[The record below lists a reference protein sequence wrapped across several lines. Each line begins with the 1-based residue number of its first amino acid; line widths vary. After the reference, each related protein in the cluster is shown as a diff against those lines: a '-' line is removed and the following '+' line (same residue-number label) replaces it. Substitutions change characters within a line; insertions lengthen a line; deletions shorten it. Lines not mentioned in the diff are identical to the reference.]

1 MLNTTG
7 NALFSPGSRAAKTMT
22 TSTNHHIARRTL
34 LAGVAAL
41 PALSARAAEP
51 VTIGISGPLSGQ
63 YAQYGADWRRGF
75 DLAIAEVNGSGGIAG
90 RPLAY
95 RFEDSQSD
103 PRQSVAIAQKFV
115 ADPSIV
121 AELGDFSSAAS
132 MAASPIYQR
141 NHLVQFGFTNSHPD
155 FTKTGDYM
163 WSNAPNQ
170 ADDMPVLAAYAAKLG
185 FKRIALAYINS
196 DWGRTSKD
204 LFASAATKDG
214 ATIAATESYL
224 PTEQDVRSLLV
235 RLRDAKPDGLV
246 LVSYYP
252 DGALLVRQA
261 RDIGLA
267 VPIVAAGS
275 VYSPK
280 FLELAGPAADGV
292 YTNTNFFPGDPRPA
306 VQRFVAAYKTAY
318 ASEPG
323 FYAARG
329 YDAMM
334 LLATVMRQFGTSRTE
349 IRDGLANVKDVP
361 SVLFGTVQFD
371 PATRRVRH
379 PASIDLVV
387 RDGAFAL
394 WDGKPAI
401 SG

>member
-1 MLNTTG
+1 
-7 NALFSPGSRAAKTMT
+7 MT
-22 TSTNHHIARRTL
+22 KSTRTRNHIGRRTL
-34 LAGVAAL
+34 LGALATL
-41 PALSARAAEP
+41 PALSARAADDP
-51 VTIGISGPLSGQ
+51 VTIGVSGPLTGQ

-75 DLAIAEVNGSGGIAG
+75 DLVIAEINGSGGIAG

-103 PRQSVAIAQKFV
+103 PRQTVAIAQKFA
-115 ADPSIV
+115 ADPAIS

-155 FTKTGDYM
+155 FTKTGDYI

-170 ADDMPVLAAYAAKLG
+170 ADDMPVLASYAAKLG
-185 FKRIALAYINS
+185 FKRISIAYINS

-204 LFASAATKDG
+204 LFSAAG
-214 ATIAATESYL
+214 PNSAIAAAESYL
-224 PTEQDVRSLLV
+224 PNEQDFRSLLV

-246 LVSYYP
+246 LLSYYP

-261 RDIGLA
+261 RDIGLT
-267 VPIVAAGS
+267 VPVVAAGS

-280 FLELAGPAADGV
+280 FLELAGPAAEGV

-306 VQRFVAAYKTAY
+306 VQRFVAAYTKAY
-318 ASEPG
+318 GGTPG

-329 YDAMM
+329 YDAML
-334 LLATVMRQFGTSRTE
+334 LLALVMRQFGTGRTE
-349 IRDGLANVKDVP
+349 IRDGLAKIKDVP
-361 SVLFGTVQFD
+361 SVLFGSVQFD
-371 PATRRVRH
+371 PTTRRVQH

>member
-1 MLNTTG
+1 MTAPT
-7 NALFSPGSRAAKTMT
+7 PTAK
-22 TSTNHHIARRTL
+22 SFCRRTL
-34 LAGVAAL
+34 LAGAAML
-41 PALSARAAEP
+41 ATARPAAAAEP
-51 VTIGISGPLSGQ
+51 VTIGVSGPLTGQ

-75 DLAIAEVNGSGGIAG
+75 DLAIAEVNQSGGIGG

-115 ADPSIV
+115 ADPAIV

-141 NHLVQFGFTNSHPD
+141 GRLVQFGFTNSHPD
-155 FTKTGDYM
+155 FTKGGDYM

-170 ADDMPVLAAYAAKLG
+170 ADDMPVLAGYAVKLG
-185 FKRIALAYINS
+185 LKRLAVAFINS

-204 LFASAATKDG
+204 LFVAAAAKAD
-214 ATIAATESYL
+214 ATIAAAESYL
-224 PTEQDVRSLLV
+224 PNEQDFRSLLV

-246 LVSYYP
+246 LISYYP

-261 RDIGLA
+261 RDIGLD
-267 VPIVAAGS
+267 VPVVAAGS

-280 FLELAGPAADGV
+280 FLELAGPAANGV
-292 YTNTNFFPGDPRPA
+292 YTNTNFFPGDARPV
-306 VQRFVAAYKTAY
+306 VQRFVSAYRAAYGGT
-318 ASEPG
+318 PG

-334 LLATVMRQFGTSRTE
+334 VLATAMRQFGTSRTE
-349 IRDGLANVKDVP
+349 IRDGLAKVKDVP
-361 SVLFGTVQFD
+361 SVLFGRMQFD
-371 PATRRVRH
+371 PETRRVRH

-401 SG
+401 PG

>member
-1 MLNTTG
+1 
-7 NALFSPGSRAAKTMT
+7 MT
-22 TSTNHHIARRTL
+22 TTTRLIGRRTL
-34 LAGVAAL
+34 LGTLAAL
-41 PALSARAAEP
+41 PVGAAQAADP
-51 VTIGISGPLSGQ
+51 VTIGVSGPLTGQ

-75 DLAIAEVNGSGGIAG
+75 DLVIAEINGSGGIAG

-103 PRQSVAIAQKFV
+103 RGKASPSPRNSSPTRRSQPNSATSPPPPPWPPRRSTSATT
-115 ADPSIV
+115 SS
-121 AELGDFSSAAS
+121 SSA
-132 MAASPIYQR
+132 SP
-141 NHLVQFGFTNSHPD
+141 TP
-155 FTKTGDYM
+155 T
-163 WSNAPNQ
+163 
-170 ADDMPVLAAYAAKLG
+170 
-185 FKRIALAYINS
+185 
-196 DWGRTSKD
+196 RTSPRPAITCGATPPTRPTTCPSSPPTPPSSASSPHRRSATSTAIGAAPAKTCS
-204 LFASAATKDG
+204 ASAAPTREG

-224 PTEQDVRSLLV
+224 PNEQDFRSLLV

-292 YTNTNFFPGDPRPA
+292 YTNTNFFPADPRPA
-306 VQRFVAAYKTAY
+306 VQRFVSPPTEPPTPAT
-318 ASEPG
+318 PG

-334 LLATVMRQFGTSRTE
+334 LLATVMRQFGTGRTE
-349 IRDGLANVKDVP
+349 IPRRPRQRQRRAERPLRHRPVRP
-361 SVLFGTVQFD
+361 RD
-371 PATRRVRH
+371 PARAAPRQHRPRRARRR
-379 PASIDLVV
+379 L
-387 RDGAFAL
+387 RAL
-394 WDGKPAI
+394 GRQTGNFGMKETKR
-401 SG
+401 

>member
-1 MLNTTG
+1 
-7 NALFSPGSRAAKTMT
+7 
-22 TSTNHHIARRTL
+22 
-34 LAGVAAL
+34 
-41 PALSARAAEP
+41 
-51 VTIGISGPLSGQ
+51 
-63 YAQYGADWRRGF
+63 
-75 DLAIAEVNGSGGIAG
+75 
-90 RPLAY
+90 
-95 RFEDSQSD
+95 
-103 PRQSVAIAQKFV
+103 
-115 ADPSIV
+115 
-121 AELGDFSSAAS
+121 
-132 MAASPIYQR
+132 
-141 NHLVQFGFTNSHPD
+141 
-155 FTKTGDYM
+155 M

-170 ADDMPVLAAYAAKLG
+170 ADDMPVLADYAAKLG
-185 FKRIALAYINS
+185 LKRMALAYINS

-204 LFASAATKDG
+204 LFASAATKAG
-214 ATIAATESYL
+214 ATITAAESYL
-224 PTEQDVRSLLV
+224 PTEQDFRSLLV

-261 RDIGLA
+261 RDTGLA

-292 YTNTNFFPGDPRPA
+292 YTNTNFFPADPRPA
-306 VQRFVAAYKTAY
+306 VQRFVTAYKSAY
-318 ASEPG
+318 GGEPG

-334 LLATVMRQFGTSRTE
+334 LLATVMRQFGTGRTE
-349 IRDGLANVKDVP
+349 IRDGLAKVKDVP
-361 SVLFGTVQFD
+361 SVLFGSVQFD
-371 PATRRVRH
+371 PETRRVRH

>member
-1 MLNTTG
+1 MTM
-7 NALFSPGSRAAKTMT
+7 SRP
-22 TSTNHHIARRTL
+22 TNQQMRRRTL
-34 LAGVAAL
+34 LAGIALL

-51 VTIGISGPLSGQ
+51 VTIGVSGPLSGQ

-75 DLAIAEVNGSGGIAG
+75 DLAVAEVNGAGGIDG

-103 PRQSVAIAQKFV
+103 PRQSVAIAQKFA
-115 ADPSIV
+115 ADPAIV

-155 FTKTGDYM
+155 FTRGGDYM

-170 ADDMPVLAAYAAKLG
+170 ADDMPVLAAYAVKLG
-185 FKRIALAYINS
+185 LKRMALAYINS

-204 LFASAATKDG
+204 LFTSAATADG
-214 ATIAATESYL
+214 ASIPAAESYL
-224 PTEQDVRSLLV
+224 ANEQDLRSLLV

-246 LVSYYP
+246 LISYYP
-252 DGALLVRQA
+252 DAALMVRQA

-280 FLELAGPAADGV
+280 FLELAGAAADGV
-292 YTNTNFFPGDPRPA
+292 YTNTNFFPSDPRPA
-306 VQRFVAAYKTAY
+306 VQRFVAAYKAAY
-318 ASEPG
+318 GGEPG

-334 LLATVMRQFGTSRTE
+334 LLATVMRQFGTGRTA
-349 IRDGLANVKDVP
+349 IRDGLAKVKDVP
-361 SVLFGTVQFD
+361 SVLFGSITFD
-371 PATRRVRH
+371 PETRRVRH
-379 PASIDLVV
+379 PANIDLVV